1 VSEKNYYSTNE
12 NIDDLY
18 QYRDK
23 ARDVFEKI
31 SDFLGHEVYLCAVV
45 KSIKE
50 IPNLEENKENW

>member
-1 VSEKNYYSTNE
+1 MSEKNYYSTNE

-45 KSIKE
+45 KSIK
-50 IPNLEENKENW
+50 